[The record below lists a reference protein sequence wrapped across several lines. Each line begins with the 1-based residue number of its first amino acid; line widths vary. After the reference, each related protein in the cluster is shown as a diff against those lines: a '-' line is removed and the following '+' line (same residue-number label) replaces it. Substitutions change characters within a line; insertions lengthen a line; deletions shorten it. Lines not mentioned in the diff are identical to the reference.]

1 MLIQLLRFGPT
12 WTRPHVRNMLIA
24 NSIIVSRGEKSH
36 SHSHLLHPRI
46 YMWAYSIHC
55 SSILTLATVSPKRML
70 VKILNL
76 VFRKPYF
83 SRLLSRSWQ
92 SIHTTNPGNRH
103 KTRVKYD
110 NLHIFL
116 LAIISPKILR
126 VGLVL
131 GVWFVVKYCAM

>member
-1 MLIQLLRFGPT
+1 MLS
-12 WTRPHVRNMLIA
+12 A
-24 NSIIVSRGEKSH
+24 NSIIVNRGEN
-36 SHSHLLHPRI
+36 SHSHLLRPRI

-70 VKILNL
+70 AKIVNL

-92 SIHTTNPGNRH
+92 SIHTCTTNPGNRH